1 MTTLE
6 ANMSLLE
13 VLSEE
18 DLKRVQNFAK
28 CLLMSRSS
36 PSPFQPLTKEQIL
49 SDIDESFKDVENHN
63 LKDANEYIEDLLVKY
78 DL

>member
-6 ANMSLLE
+6 ATMSLLE
-13 VLSEE
+13 ILSEE

-28 CLLMSRSS
+28 CLLMSQSN

-49 SDIDESFKDVENHN
+49 SDISQSFKDIDNHN
-63 LKDANEYIEDLLVKY
+63 YKDANEYIDDLLV
-78 DL
+78 

>member
-6 ANMSLLE
+6 ATLSLLE
-13 VLSEE
+13 ILPEE

-28 CLLMSRSS
+28 CLLMSQSNS
-36 PSPFQPLTKEQIL
+36 FPFQPLTKKQIL
-49 SDIDESFKDVENHN
+49 SDIDNSFEDINKQDIVNASEYADN
-63 LKDANEYIEDLLVKY
+63 LISKY

>member
-6 ANMSLLE
+6 ATMSLLE
-13 VLSEE
+13 ILSEE

-28 CLLMSRSS
+28 CLLMSQSN

-49 SDIDESFKDVENHN
+49 SDLDESFKDIDKHN
-63 LKDANEYIEDLLVKY
+63 YKSANEYIDDLLVKY

>member
-6 ANMSLLE
+6 VTMSLLE
-13 VLSEE
+13 ILSEE

-28 CLLMSRSS
+28 CLLMSQSN

-49 SDIDESFKDVENHN
+49 SDIGESFKDIDNHN
-63 LKDANEYIEDLLVKY
+63 CKDANEYIDDLLVKY

>member
-6 ANMSLLE
+6 ATMSLLE
-13 VLSEE
+13 ILSEE

-28 CLLMSRSS
+28 CLLMSQSN

-49 SDIDESFKDVENHN
+49 SDIGESFKDIDNHN
-63 LKDANEYIEDLLVKY
+63 CKDANEYIDDLLVKY